1 MIGLIYDPLQ
11 LMSIEKDIKQK
22 SFKNPYNKVTVNVM
36 FTTGWLL
43 NKYAKILKPY
53 NLTEQQ
59 YNVLK
64 ILRECYPQSST
75 VNYILEGMIEKMSN
89 ASRLVD
95 KLVAKDLVKKVK
107 SQYDLR
113 SVDILLTEKGITLME
128 NLLIIM
134 NEHESSFYGLDEKET
149 KLLNTLLEKLRNN

>member
-1 MIGLIYDPLQ
+1 
-11 LMSIEKDIKQK
+11 MSIEKEIKQK
-22 SFKNPYNKVTVNVM
+22 SFKNPYNKLTVNVM

-64 ILRECYPQSST
+64 ILRECYPKSAN
-75 VNYILEGMIEKMSN
+75 VNFILERMLDKMSN

-95 KLVAKDLVKKVK
+95 KLVSKKLVKKVK
-107 SQYDLR
+107 SIFDLR
-113 SVDILLTEKGITLME
+113 SVDIILTEKGIKLMDE
-128 NLLIIM
+128 LTLIIT
-134 NEHESSFYGLDEKET
+134 EYESSLYGLDEKEI
-149 KLLNTLLEKLRNN
+149 KLLNSLLEKF

>member
-1 MIGLIYDPLQ
+1 
-11 LMSIEKDIKQK
+11 MSIEKDIKQK
-22 SFKNPYNKVTVNVM
+22 NFKNPYNKVTVNVM

-64 ILRECYPQSST
+64 ILRECHPRTAT
-75 VNYILEGMIEKMSN
+75 VNYILERMIDKMSN

-95 KLVAKDLVKKVK
+95 KLVAKDLVKKIK
-107 SQYDLR
+107 SQFDLR
-113 SVDILLTEKGITLME
+113 SVDILLTQKGTALMDE
-128 NLLIIM
+128 LSVIM
-134 NEHESSFYGLDEKET
+134 NEYENSLYGLDEKEI
-149 KLLNTLLEKLRNN
+149 KVLNALLEKLRSN

>member
-1 MIGLIYDPLQ
+1 
-11 LMSIEKDIKQK
+11 MSIEKEIKQK

-36 FTTGWLL
+36 FTTGWIL

-64 ILRECYPQSST
+64 ILRECSPTSASI
-75 VNYILEGMIEKMSN
+75 NYILERMIDRMSN

-95 KLVAKDLVKKVK
+95 KLVSKKLVRKVK

-113 SVDILLTEKGITLME
+113 SVDILLTEKGVALMDELTIIVGNYE
-128 NLLIIM
+128 N
-134 NEHESSFYGLDEKET
+134 SFYGLDEKEI
-149 KLLNTLLEKLRNN
+149 KLLNILLEKLRNNQY

>member
-1 MIGLIYDPLQ
+1 
-11 LMSIEKDIKQK
+11 MSIEKDIKQK

-75 VNYILEGMIEKMSN
+75 VNYILEGMIDKMSN

-95 KLVAKDLVKKVK
+95 KLVSKELVKKVK
-107 SQYDLR
+107 SQFDLR
-113 SVDILLTEKGITLME
+113 SVDILLTEKGIALMDELSIVMNRYE
-128 NLLIIM
+128 N
-134 NEHESSFYGLDEKET
+134 SFYGLDEKEI
-149 KLLNTLLEKLRNN
+149 KLLNLLLEKLRSKDL

>member
-1 MIGLIYDPLQ
+1 
-11 LMSIEKDIKQK
+11 MSIEKEIKQK
-22 SFKNPYNKVTVNVM
+22 SFKNPYNKLTVNVM

-64 ILRECYPQSST
+64 ILRECYPKSAN
-75 VNYILEGMIEKMSN
+75 VNFILERMLDKMSN

-95 KLVAKDLVKKVK
+95 KLVSKKLVKKVK
-107 SQYDLR
+107 SIFDLR
-113 SVDILLTEKGITLME
+113 SVDIILTEKGIKLMDE
-128 NLLIIM
+128 LTLIIT
-134 NEHESSFYGLDEKET
+134 EYESSLYGLDEKEI
-149 KLLNTLLEKLRNN
+149 KLLNSLLEKLRNS

>member
-1 MIGLIYDPLQ
+1 MIYELLQ
-11 LMSIEKDIKQK
+11 LMSIEKEIKQK
-22 SFKNPYNKVTVNVM
+22 KFKNPYNKVTVNVM

-59 YNVLK
+59 YHVLK
-64 ILRECYPQSST
+64 ILRASYPRTAT
-75 VNYILEGMIEKMSN
+75 VNYILEGMIDKMSN

-95 KLVAKDLVKKVK
+95 KLVSKDLVKKVK

-113 SVDILLTEKGITLME
+113 SVDILLTEKGIVLMHE
-128 NLLIIM
+128 LSEII
-134 NEHESSFYGLDEKET
+134 NEYESSLYGLDENEIR
-149 KLLNTLLEKLRNN
+149 LLNTLLEKLRNNER

>member
-1 MIGLIYDPLQ
+1 
-11 LMSIEKDIKQK
+11 MSLEKDIKQK

-64 ILRECYPQSST
+64 ILRECYPRTAT
-75 VNYILEGMIEKMSN
+75 VNYILEGMIDKMSN

-95 KLVAKDLVKKVK
+95 KLVAKDLAKKVK
-107 SQYDLR
+107 SQFDLR
-113 SVDILLTEKGITLME
+113 SVDILLTEKGIVLMDELTKIMHEYE
-128 NLLIIM
+128 N
-134 NEHESSFYGLDEKET
+134 SFYGLDEKEI
-149 KLLNTLLEKLRNN
+149 KLLNSLLEKLRNKEN